1 MGCYVHGV
9 FDRPEVAGAFVQVL
23 LKQKGIAQDAVSPV
37 DLSKYKEEQYDKL
50 ADVIRENLD
59 MAAVYEILEKG
70 NRV

>member
-1 MGCYVHGV
+1 
-9 FDRPEVAGAFVQVL
+9 VAGAFVQVL